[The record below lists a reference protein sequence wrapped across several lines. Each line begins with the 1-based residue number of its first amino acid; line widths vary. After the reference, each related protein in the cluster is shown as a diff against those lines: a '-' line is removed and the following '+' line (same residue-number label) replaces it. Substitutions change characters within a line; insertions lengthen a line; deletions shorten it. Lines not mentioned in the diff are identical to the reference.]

1 MELSGQQ
8 QSEQESSQRFWR
20 GLARAFGGAIIFSL
34 PLMMTMEMW
43 HLGFYMAPSRLAL
56 LLLLGIPLLVGLSH
70 FSGFEQTFRWRDDV
84 VDTFVAYGV
93 GFVSA
98 TALMLMMALL
108 NFDMSLDEVIG
119 RVALQALPGAIGAM
133 LARSQF
139 SIGREDEERRKR
151 EAGYGGE
158 IFLMIIGALF
168 LAFNIAPTE
177 EMILIAFQMTEWQ
190 AILLAIVSLL
200 IMHAFVY
207 SMEFEGQASVPPGTP
222 WRSVF
227 LRFTLSGY
235 ALTLLISLYAL
246 WTFGRTEGTSLAEIV
261 MMTVVLGFPAAVG
274 AAAARLII

>member
-1 MELSGQQ
+1 MELNGQQ

-34 PLMMTMEMW
+34 PMMMTMEMW
-43 HLGFYMAPSRLAL
+43 YPGFYIAPSRLAL
-56 LLLLGIPLLVGLSH
+56 LLLLGIPLLIGLSH
-70 FSGFEQTFRWRDDV
+70 FSGFRQTFRPLDDV
-84 VDTFVAYGV
+84 VDAFVADAV

-98 TALMLMMALL
+98 TALMLMLALL
-108 NFDMSLDEVIG
+108 DFGMSLDEVTG

-133 LARSQF
+133 LARSQLG
-139 SIGREDEERRKR
+139 IGREDEERKKR

-158 IFLMIIGALF
+158 TFPMIVGALF
-168 LAFNIAPTE
+168 LAFNVAPTE
-177 EMILIAFQMTEWQ
+177 EMILIAFQMSEWH
-190 AILLAIVSLL
+190 AITLAIVSLL

-207 SMEFEGQASVPPGTP
+207 AMEFEGQASVPPGTH
-222 WRSVF
+222 WQSVF

-235 ALTLLISLYAL
+235 ALALLISLYAL
-246 WTFGRTEGTSLAEIV
+246 WTFGRTQGTALSEIV

>member
-1 MELSGQQ
+1 MELNGQQ

-34 PLMMTMEMW
+34 PMMMTMEMW
-43 HLGFYMAPSRLAL
+43 YPGFYIAPSRLAL
-56 LLLLGIPLLVGLSH
+56 LLLLGIPLLIGLSH
-70 FSGFEQTFRWRDDV
+70 FSGFRQTFRPLDDV
-84 VDTFVAYGV
+84 VDAFVADAV

-98 TALMLMMALL
+98 TALMLMLALL
-108 NFDMSLDEVIG
+108 DFGMSLDEVTG

-133 LARSQF
+133 LARSQLG
-139 SIGREDEERRKR
+139 IGREDEERKKR

-158 IFLMIIGALF
+158 TFLMIVGALF
-168 LAFNIAPTE
+168 LAFNVAPTE
-177 EMILIAFQMTEWQ
+177 EMILIAFQMSEWH
-190 AILLAIVSLL
+190 AITLAIVSLL

-207 SMEFEGQASVPPGTP
+207 AMEFEGQASVPPGTP
-222 WRSVF
+222 WQSVF

-235 ALTLLISLYAL
+235 ALALLISLYAL
-246 WTFGRTEGTSLAEIV
+246 WTFGRTQGTALSEIV